1 MKLIEIKQ
9 VGVAGA
15 GTMGH
20 GIALNFALWGYPTLL
35 HDLTDDL
42 LAKAADRIH
51 LALDAFVKE
60 KLITRKQAT
69 VGLKNITLTTDL
81 SRFAACDFITEAIT
95 ESVEEKRKLF
105 NQLDDL
111 CPRRTIIASN
121 TSILLLSDFAS
132 EVKRQDKVCITH
144 YFVPPH
150 IVPGVE
156 VVKGPGTSDETFNLA
171 YDLMKKINKVPV
183 RVLKEQPGSLLGRLQ
198 NALRREA
205 YRAWAEGIAS
215 EEDIDLGV
223 RTTFGFRSIHEGP
236 MLHYDLSGVW
246 RWPRD
251 VRLGMLARQLEK
263 DPGLSPEAIEK
274 LKQRLADGKPWLID
288 PSEFDKVTEEIQR
301 KYICCL
307 KEFYWAKED

>member
-1 MKLIEIKQ
+1 MNLFDIKQ
-9 VGVAGA
+9 VGVVGA

-35 HDLTDDL
+35 HDLTNEL
-42 LAKAADRIH
+42 LAKADDRIH
-51 LALDAFVKE
+51 LALAAFVRE
-60 KLITRKQAT
+60 KLITRRQAKDC
-69 VGLKNITLTTDL
+69 LKNITLTTDL
-81 SRFAACDFITEAIT
+81 SRLTACDFITEAIT
-95 ESVEEKRKLF
+95 ESVKEKRKLF
-105 NQLDDL
+105 NQLDKL
-111 CPRRTIIASN
+111 CPPHTIIASN

-132 EVKRQDKVCITH
+132 EVKRQNKVCITH

-156 VVKGPGTSDETFNLA
+156 VVKGPGTSEETFNLA

-246 RWPRD
+246 RWPKG
-251 VRLGMLARQLEK
+251 VRLDMLARQLEK
-263 DPGLSPEAIEK
+263 DPGLSPEAIEEIK
-274 LKQRLADGKPWLID
+274 RRLADGQPWLIN
-288 PSEFDKVTEEIQR
+288 PSQFDEVTEEVQR
-301 KYICCL
+301 KYLRCL
-307 KEFYWAKED
+307 KEFYWSKED

>member
-1 MKLIEIKQ
+1 VKLTDIRK
-9 VGVAGA
+9 VGVVGA

-35 HDLTDDL
+35 HDLTEEL
-42 LAKAADRIH
+42 LAKASDRIV
-51 LALDAFVKE
+51 LALNAFVKE

-69 VGLKNITLTTDL
+69 AGAKNITLTTDL
-81 SRFAACDFITEAIT
+81 SQFVACDFITEAIT
-95 ESVEEKRKLF
+95 ESVAKKKKLF
-105 NQLDDL
+105 NHLDNL
-111 CPRRTIIASN
+111 CPPHTIIASN
-121 TSILLLSDFAS
+121 TSILLLSDFAA
-132 EVKRQDKVCITH
+132 EVKRQDKVLITH

-156 VVKGPGTSDETFNLA
+156 VVKGPGTSAETFNIA
-171 YDLMKKINKVPV
+171 YELMKKINKVPV

-205 YRAWAEGIAS
+205 YRAWAEGIAT

-246 RWPRD
+246 RWDKD
-251 VRLGMLARQLEK
+251 VRLGMLSRQLEK

-274 LKQRLADGKPWLID
+274 IKQRLADGQPWLID
-288 PSEFDKVTEEIQR
+288 PDKFDEVTEEIQR
-301 KYICCL
+301 KYLRCL
-307 KEFYWAKED
+307 KEFYWAKES